1 MCSTKVFRENDFF
14 TTKLLNRWRNHLGQC
29 HPIAYFFL
37 SPFSFPFLFLL
48 FPFSFPFSF
57 PLSFTNGTQWYSRLK
72 VHGSAQRWLRHL
84 FNSEQ
89 ILSQIFIP
97 ETANVPEDGATLHV
111 QNAQNCAIYPVLNL
125 ISFFRERIFGNQNF
139 DEKGLG
145 RLKSSVE
152 GKNNHV

>member
-1 MCSTKVFRENDFF
+1 
-14 TTKLLNRWRNHLGQC
+14 
-29 HPIAYFFL
+29 
-37 SPFSFPFLFLL
+37 
-48 FPFSFPFSF
+48 
-57 PLSFTNGTQWYSRLK
+57 LK
-72 VHGSAQRWLRHL
+72 AHGSAQRWLRHL